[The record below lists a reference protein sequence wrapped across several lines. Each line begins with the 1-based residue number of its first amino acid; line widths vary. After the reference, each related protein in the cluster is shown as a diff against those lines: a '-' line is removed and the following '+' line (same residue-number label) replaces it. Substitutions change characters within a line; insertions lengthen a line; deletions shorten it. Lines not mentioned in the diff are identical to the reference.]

1 VSLTILSVAY
11 PFSPV
16 APECPGGAE
25 QVLGMIDRGLVEAG
39 HRSIVLACE
48 GSRGLGEFIELGAIP
63 TLIDEMAKEA
73 AWTQYRSGIAHCL
86 DRFPIDVV
94 HFHGHDFHNYVPD
107 RGPPRLVTLHLPFD
121 HYPEVALR
129 RRDAWFH
136 CVSYSQHE
144 SRPRDA
150 NFLEPIEN
158 AAPLDPPSISH
169 TKRRYSLFLGRIC
182 PEKGVH
188 LAIEAARLAQMP
200 LLIAGRVFPY
210 DSHLEYFDQKVAP
223 HLGTKC
229 RFLGPIGP
237 DRKRRLLTGAQCLLT
252 PSLIAETSSLVARE
266 ALICGTPVVAY
277 PNGNLR
283 DVVEHGRTGYLVS
296 DPDDMAKAIAA
307 CRQLDPEACRQVG
320 LTRFSR
326 TTMIKA
332 YLNTYEQIAG

>member
-1 VSLTILSVAY
+1 VSLTILNVAY

-63 TLIDEMAKEA
+63 TLIDGSAKQA
-73 AWTQYRSGIAHCL
+73 AWTRYRSAIARCL
-86 DRFPIDVV
+86 KGLPIDVV
-94 HFHGHDFHNYVPD
+94 HFHGHDFHHYLPD
-107 RGPPRLVTLHLPFD
+107 HGPPRLVTLHLPLD
-121 HYPEVALR
+121 HYPSEALSR
-129 RRDAWFH
+129 KDLWLH
-136 CVSYSQHE
+136 CVSRSQHQ

-158 AAPLDPPSISH
+158 ASPLDPPSISH
-169 TKRRYSLFLGRIC
+169 AKRRYALFLGRIC

-188 LAIEAARLAQMP
+188 LAIEAARFAGLP
-200 LLIAGRVFPY
+200 LIIAGRVFPY
-210 DSHLEYFDQKVAP
+210 DTHLEYFDQKIAP
-223 HLGTKC
+223 HLGVTC

-237 DRKRRLLTGAQCLLT
+237 DRKRRLLAGAQCVLL
-252 PSLIAETSSLVARE
+252 PSRIAETSSLVARE
-266 ALICGTPVVAY
+266 ALICGTPVIAY

-296 DPDDMAKAIAA
+296 DPDDMARAIAA
-307 CRQLDPEACRQVG
+307 CRDLDPDACRKAG

-326 TTMIKA
+326 NAMIKA
-332 YLNTYEQIAG
+332 YLSTYERIAG